1 LRLIGRPVP
10 LKKAQAVAKPQ
21 RTSPQPI
28 PKARRLRTSPLSR
41 KDVTRAE
48 YNRIIDILNERN
60 QILNALRDAVKGL
73 EHVSDIQF
81 KRIAQVQ
88 ADVDR
93 MVQALDRKNL
103 LT

>member
-1 LRLIGRPVP
+1 MTRARVS
-10 LKKAQAVAKPQ
+10 V
-21 RTSPQPI
+21 RRI
-28 PKARRLRTSPLSR
+28 PKARRVARSPLNR
-41 KDVTRAE
+41 VDVTRAE